1 VATWNLGT
9 LEPIA
14 AVTLENNLRA
24 DEWSNEA
31 LPIKPS
37 TLRLV
42 MKLLIISL
50 RKDSNAFTQAIV
62 S

>member
-1 VATWNLGT
+1 MWNLGT

-14 AVTLENNLRA
+14 AVTPENNLRA

-37 TLRLV
+37 TRRLV
-42 MKLLIISL
+42 MKLLIISSEKIPKHL
-50 RKDSNAFTQAIV
+50 PNQFV
-62 S
+62 M